1 MREHLVA
8 LDERF
13 AFSTSLRFDLLAAQ
27 HVPHLVLGARDVEG
41 AVARAIERAE
51 GVTVVTGR
59 IGSGKSSVLAAV
71 TDGLDEGF
79 VPLRVSVVGVEAGDP
94 AAFARHAIREIGMLP
109 DTQLTSHE
117 RHALARATAT
127 EAMDARWRE
136 LRAGLSIRPGPALI
150 PSVVGDIKRTAI
162 EELRHDADPAEA
174 VAGLQRL
181 FDVFWAVGR
190 CPVLV
195 VDDTDHWGGA
205 PAVADRFFDQT
216 ARALG
221 RLDAALLVAAQRQYT
236 RLEGYGRIRQTFTAE
251 VALPALPD
259 AEDGIARVLGR
270 RIDRELPVA
279 TVESV
284 FEPDA
289 LRLLAQAYEESVDGD
304 DAGDMRRTVTIARHA
319 LELAVD
325 EPGAERISPG
335 HVQEAM
341 ARNPLG
347 PESGLVAP
355 PAADAAVRRPEIDHE
370 R

>member
-27 HVPHLVLGARDVEG
+27 HVPHGVLGARDVEG
-41 AVARAIERAE
+41 TVARAIERAE

-117 RHALARATAT
+117 RHSLARATAT

-221 RLDAALLVAAQRQYT
+221 R
-236 RLEGYGRIRQTFTAE
+236 
-251 VALPALPD
+251 
-259 AEDGIARVLGR
+259 

-289 LRLLAQAYEESVDGD
+289 VRLLSQAYEESVDGD

-355 PAADAAVRRPEIDHE
+355 PAVDAAVRRPEIDHE